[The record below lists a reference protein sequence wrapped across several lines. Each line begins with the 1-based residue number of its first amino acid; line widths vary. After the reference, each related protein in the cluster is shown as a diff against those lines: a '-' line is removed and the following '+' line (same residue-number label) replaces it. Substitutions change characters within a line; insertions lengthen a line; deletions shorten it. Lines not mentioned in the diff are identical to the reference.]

1 MALYT
6 YESPEVGD
14 LTFVEGDVVLVL
26 EKEGEWWRGCVGD
39 QTGLFPSNYVR
50 PVELPEV
57 SQAELMWKKNCQ
69 IKLLLYFCFTF
80 HLLTLGIKTWRSNQ
94 ETWWEW
100 THRRTLSRCLMT
112 HSVILLTFKWSKF
125 TVGFFWLVNRGC
137 AGSHHHWGLNDA
149 SASPVSGATDRGAG
163 QELHRLVA
171 RGTASKLY

>member
-26 EKEGEWWRGCVGD
+26 EKEGEWWRGCIGD

-94 ETWWEW
+94 ETW
-100 THRRTLSRCLMT
+100 
-112 HSVILLTFKWSKF
+112 
-125 TVGFFWLVNRGC
+125 
-137 AGSHHHWGLNDA
+137 
-149 SASPVSGATDRGAG
+149 
-163 QELHRLVA
+163 
-171 RGTASKLY
+171 